1 VASRPGDRE
10 GSALGA
16 IKFNSDTALTFR
28 QEILRPFLDHYLK
41 DGAPKADIAP
51 VTLLKPERTNGYDCR
66 MAAGCQSGCTVKP
79 TPLYLNSV

>member
-1 VASRPGDRE
+1 MIRE

-41 DGAPKADIAP
+41 DSA
-51 VTLLKPERTNGYDCR
+51 E
-66 MAAGCQSGCTVKP
+66 S
-79 TPLYLNSV
+79 